1 MASEPA
7 HSDGLVGSGEN
18 LRQNVLLAASGTI
31 DTASDTGKRDS
42 HIDIAPSDSDSDLD
56 KDSVKNTSFWQTVF
70 RFRDNLVK
78 TKSSTCIETVRHDE
92 KPLNKGGGKVSNSI
106 TSLSTRS
113 KGHPSAEKHQIKL
126 HHDASHG
133 LEDTGDAISE
143 LIGHIGW
150 WQVVWVT
157 FLIMFQIPSAFH
169 IFSFMFQVNSNKS
182 KRGNLYGNLNCATFV
197 TCPFGILFFC
207 FFIFISLDD
216 IMLFLLLSTP
226 PSILIDYGSRFSLH
240 PIYDRFEWNEGRRR
254 INFVI
259 NWGKV
264 NFSPFRCEFI
274 YAFFFSLFPFTIRG
288 DKSDLNCHDNRSV
301 HSFYFTIFRSTHIM

>member
-31 DTASDTGKRDS
+31 ETASDTAKRDS
-42 HIDIAPSDSDSDLD
+42 HIEIAPSDSDSDLD
-56 KDSVKNTSFWQTVF
+56 KDSLKKTSFWQTVF
-70 RFRDNLVK
+70 RLRENLVK

-92 KPLNKGGGKVSNSI
+92 KPLNKGGGKASNSI

-113 KGHPSAEKHQIKL
+113 KGHLSAEKHQIKL
-126 HHDASHG
+126 QQDVSHG

-169 IFSFMFQVNSNKS
+169 IFSFMFQVN
-182 KRGNLYGNLNCATFV
+182 LNNEFTICMVIWILQRV
-197 TCPFGILFFC
+197 TCPFGILF
-207 FFIFISLDD
+207 
-216 IMLFLLLSTP
+216 
-226 PSILIDYGSRFSLH
+226 
-240 PIYDRFEWNEGRRR
+240 
-254 INFVI
+254 
-259 NWGKV
+259 
-264 NFSPFRCEFI
+264 
-274 YAFFFSLFPFTIRG
+274 
-288 DKSDLNCHDNRSV
+288 
-301 HSFYFTIFRSTHIM
+301 